1 MDDERPHY
9 MDEEAW
15 ERFRAKAGRSKHN
28 GGADPDGGTRAEPPR
43 GARIRLKSASAFCS
57 EYTPLS
63 YAVDPFIRSSSLYTL
78 TAKTGAGKT
87 ALLSIIALAIAAN
100 RGDILGREITKG
112 RVVYYSAENPDDLRM
127 RLMVAAFVLGIDLDE
142 LLDDLVI
149 LDKRVK
155 PEDLEAALRAEAE
168 RLPIALVIVDTLQAA
183 FDGADLNDN
192 VQSGEFMRRLRRL
205 TTINGL
211 PSVIV
216 AAHPVKGAKND
227 NLLPYGGGAML
238 NEVDGN
244 LTLCATGF
252 LTSLHWQGKFR
263 GIDFTAALFRFE
275 ILDCPDVLDIKG
287 RRVALPVLRPTTE
300 EDAENREKAAVN
312 RDVAILIAIAKEPRG
327 SLNDWAVGASLTRAA
342 VQRGLEAL
350 NKKKLVERVLDKWA
364 LTPAGQKAIK
374 DRE

>member
-1 MDDERPHY
+1 MSLSP
-9 MDEEAW
+9 EEKLA
-15 ERFRAKAGRSKHN
+15 RSGVRQLPKSDGNNGAGPQR
-28 GGADPDGGTRAEPPR
+28 DREPPR

-57 EYTPLS
+57 EYAPLS
-63 YAVDPFIRSSSLYTL
+63 YAVDPFVRSSSIYTL

-87 ALLSIIALAIAAN
+87 ALLAIIALAIAAG
-100 RGDILGREITKG
+100 RGDFLGREVTKG
-112 RVVYYSAENPDDLRM
+112 RVVYYSPENPDDLRM
-127 RLMVAAFVLGIDLDE
+127 RLMVAAFVLGIDLAE
-142 LLDDLVI
+142 LADNLVI

-155 PEDLEAALRAEAE
+155 PEDLEATLRAEE
-168 RLPIALVIVDTLQAA
+168 KPVALVIVDTLQAA

-192 VQSGEFMRRLRRL
+192 VQGGEFMRRLRRL
-205 TTINGL
+205 TTIKGL

-216 AAHPVKGAKND
+216 AAHPVKSAKND

-263 GIDFTAALFRFE
+263 GIDFTPALFRFE

-312 RDVAILIAIAKEPRG
+312 RDVAILTAIAKEPRG
-327 SLNDWAVGASLTRAA
+327 SLSDWAAGTSLTKAA

-350 NKKKLVERVLDKWA
+350 NKKKLVEKILDKWA